1 MIILRWVF
9 VVAVVGLVLAALSV
23 VDVAGLLVRK
33 KFRLP
38 QPSPG
43 SRLARVAVRNS

>member
-1 MIILRWVF
+1 MIILRWIF
-9 VVAVVGLVLAALSV
+9 VVAVVGFVLAALSL
-23 VDVAGLLVRK
+23 VDVAGLVARK
-33 KFRLP
+33 KLRLP

>member
-1 MIILRWVF
+1 MIILRWIF

-23 VDVAGLLVRK
+23 VDVAGLLVRTK
-33 KFRLP
+33 LRLP
-38 QPSPG
+38 LPSPG